1 MITLSNVPAYS
12 FGRAKRINK
21 ENNAVPGPGHYNW
34 EMSKMTVL
42 KNYPNSTI
50 PRSKLRRGNYSKE

>member
-12 FGRAKRINK
+12 FGRAKKTNK
-21 ENNAVPGPGHYNW
+21 ENNNIPGPGHDNW
-34 EMSKMTVL
+34 EVSKMKVL

-50 PRSKLRRGNYSKE
+50 PRSKLKREEFSKE